1 MSEDQQKRRYALI
14 ERIST
19 FADGLCSDPLPGAQ
33 GDVAYDL
40 LRQAAAQ
47 ISSDRKALASK
58 PGGEGDDGE

>member
-1 MSEDQQKRRYALI
+1 MSRRRLALI

-19 FADGLCSDPLPGAQ
+19 FADMLSSDPIEGEK

-47 ISSDRKALASK
+47 IASDDKHIAVLPSK
-58 PGGEGDDGE
+58 HEEDRS